1 MSLEIRSFPPGQE
14 VPKGFTDLFLARAYR
29 QKDEGLGAATAYL
42 ALQGSHVLARAS
54 GQMALGLAG
63 LERPAGL
70 VGHYEAAESGAGRA
84 LLDRVCGDLKSLGA
98 SIAIGPMNG
107 STWRRY
113 RLALEPRGEA
123 GGGSAFLGEPENPPA
138 YAADFEAAGF
148 TLREEY
154 ESRRVPLG
162 EGLPWDS
169 YLPERVRARYSARIR
184 PLDLT
189 DYEAELGRIYDE
201 SAESFDANT
210 LFTPIS
216 REGFLEAFLPLKDFY
231 DPEFVRLYCAADGT
245 VEGHVTAYPDGDQ
258 LILKTLS
265 CRKHMRGLGLAH
277 VLSYQV
283 HELALKRGFKGVVH
297 ALMHVENRSDRM
309 SAEWGRV
316 IRRYGLFSRDL

>member
-1 MSLEIRSFPPGQE
+1 MSLEIRSYALGEE
-14 VPKGFTDLFLARAYR
+14 VPQGFTDLFSAGAYR
-29 QKDEGLGAATAYL
+29 QEDEALGAATAYL
-42 ALQGSHVLARAS
+42 ALQGSRVLARAS
-54 GQMALGLAG
+54 GQKAVGLVGLGRAAG
-63 LERPAGL
+63 LI
-70 VGHYEAAESGAGRA
+70 GHYEAAESEAGRA
-84 LLDRVCGDLKSLGA
+84 LLDRVCHDLKTQGA

-113 RLALEPRGEA
+113 RLALEPRNEA
-123 GGGSAFLGEPENPPA
+123 ERGPAFLGEPENPPG

-162 EGLPWDS
+162 KDLPWDS

-184 PLDLT
+184 PLDLA
-189 DYEAELGRIYDE
+189 DYEADLGRIYDE

-210 LFTPIS
+210 LFTPLS
-216 REGFLEAFLPLKDFY
+216 RAGFLEAFLPLKDFY
-231 DPEFVRLYCAADGT
+231 DPEFVRLCCAQDGR

-283 HELALKRGFKGVVH
+283 HELAFKRGFKGVVH

-309 SAEWGRV
+309 SAELGRV

>member
-1 MSLEIRSFPPGQE
+1 MSLEIRSYSPGEE
-14 VPKGFTDLFLARAYR
+14 VSKGFTELFSAQAYR
-29 QKDEGLGAATAYL
+29 QKDEGLGAARAYL
-42 ALQGSHVLARAS
+42 AVQGSHVLARAS
-54 GQMALGLAG
+54 GQMAIGLVGLGRAAG
-63 LERPAGL
+63 LI
-70 VGHYEAAESGAGRA
+70 GHYEAADSEAGRA

-98 SIAIGPMNG
+98 SIVVGPMNG

-113 RLALEPRGEA
+113 RLALEPRGGEER
-123 GGGSAFLGEPENPPA
+123 GPAFLGEPENPPS
-138 YAADFEAAGF
+138 YAADFKAAGF

-154 ESRRVPLG
+154 ESRRVPLSA
-162 EGLPWDS
+162 GLPWDS
-169 YLPERVRARYSARIR
+169 YLPERVRTRYGARIR
-184 PLDLT
+184 PLDPA

-210 LFTPIS
+210 LFTPLS
-216 REGFLEAFLPLKDFY
+216 RAGFLEAFLPMKDFY
-231 DPEFVRLYCAADGT
+231 DPEFVRLYCAPDGR

-283 HELALKRGFKGVVH
+283 HELAFKRGFKSVVH

-309 SAEWGRV
+309 SAELGRV